1 MDIEDA
7 TWQDHLKVLQLM
19 YEKGELSNESA
30 VKIREMLDGM
40 VDEELSKPT
49 EVINNEF
56 VDKCVDLMGVL
67 AGVDKLNYASHK
79 RQNWRAIKKLIR
91 KQSPIPLRRIFSA
104 IGLVV
109 VLIIGIVVADLAL
122 PIGQVVT
129 YSTPDEQLYIVEGK
143 ETRPILVPSAMA
155 SLGADEDLSIQTTNL
170 DEIDAFF
177 GFKPPMPQT
186 FPTGWKIAEYE
197 GHISQIKWT
206 FMLILFSD
214 TQDYHTSYQI
224 TVNTTYDDVRAAYH
238 QNEVGSIIE
247 LPNGFSGYLSS
258 NMEDTFITWQ
268 DGLTSYDISGP
279 ISTDEALVM
288 VDSII

>member
-30 VKIREMLDGM
+30 AKIREMLDSM
-40 VDEELSKPT
+40 VDEELSKPA

-67 AGVDKLNYASHK
+67 AGVDNFNYTSHK

-109 VLIIGIVVADLAL
+109 VLIIGIVVADLVL

-155 SLGADEDLSIQTTNL
+155 SLGIDEDLSIQTTNL

-177 GFKPPMPQT
+177 GFRPPMPQT
-186 FPTGWKIAEYE
+186 FPNGWKIAEYE

-214 TQDYHTSYQI
+214 TQDYHTTYQI
-224 TVNTTYDDVRAAYH
+224 TVNTTYEDIGAAYH
-238 QNEVGSIIE
+238 QNEAGHTIALS
-247 LPNGFSGYLSS
+247 NGFSGYLSF
-258 NMEDTFITWQ
+258 NMEDILLTWQ
-268 DGLTSYDISGP
+268 DGLTGYAVSGP
-279 ISTDEALVM
+279 ISTDEAMRLVE
-288 VDSII
+288 SIK